1 MSKTFGSA
9 DVIDHDYVK
18 LVEKVV
24 SEEDFFAH
32 AARND
37 RESRYPFEN
46 MAALKSVGVPSMAIH
61 PQFGGPGHNIATR
74 TKVAEAIAYGD
85 PVSAACTNMHW
96 SALDLIGPYAFADQN
111 MAALLRDCAENQS
124 MFCGAAS
131 APSDELDVTK
141 VGARFRRVDG
151 GWLGGGRV
159 GFATNSAGATYVG
172 TIASVVD
179 EQGELVGRKLLVMFV
194 PVGTPGMIIHDDW
207 NAMGLRGTATNSVTI
222 ENAFVPDKYAMVRDL
237 DQPQATFTDDEGEV
251 QHMAFGLLNLS
262 GGGMQVGHCRRILA
276 YMAGYLRKR
285 KGGIA
290 VAIKGQVA
298 LTRADVGWA
307 QSTYGRMSFW
317 VRSASTVLY
326 DTAAKLSDP
335 HFPQDKRAW
344 ISLMALYHVRRMTEE
359 VARES
364 FRLAGAHGIVAAGPY
379 ERMYRDLLAQTAIIF
394 KAPEMEEHLGKA
406 ELGMDFDPMPGG

>member
-1 MSKTFGSA
+1 MNIGSGDA
-9 DVIDHDYVK
+9 IDHDYVK

-24 SEEDFFAH
+24 AEEDFFGR

-61 PQFGGPGHNIATR
+61 PRFGGPGHNIATR
-74 TKVAEAIAYGD
+74 TKVADVIAYGD

-96 SALDLIGPYAFADQN
+96 GALDLIGPYALGDGN

-124 MFCGAAS
+124 MFCAAAS
-131 APSDELDVTK
+131 APPDELDVTK

-151 GWLGGGRV
+151 GWLGGGGV
-159 GFATNSAGATYVG
+159 GFATNSDGATYVG

-179 EQGELVGRKLLVMFV
+179 DQGELAGRKLLVMFV

-222 ENAFVPDKYAMVRDL
+222 ENAFVPEEYALVRDL
-237 DQPQATFTDDEGEV
+237 DQPQATFTNDEGEV
-251 QHMAFGLLNLS
+251 QHKAFGLLNLS
-262 GGGMQVGHCRRILA
+262 GGGMQVGHCRRILD

-335 HFPQDKRAW
+335 HFPQEKRAW

-364 FRLAGAHGIVAAGPY
+364 FRLAGAHGIVAASPY
-379 ERMYRDLLAQTAIIF
+379 ERMYRDLLAQTAIIL

-406 ELGMDFDPMPGG
+406 ELGMDFDPIPGG

>member
-32 AARND
+32 AARNG

-262 GGGMQVGHCRRILA
+262 GGGMQVGHCRRILD

>member
-1 MSKTFGSA
+1 MSKYSPASSA
-9 DVIDHDYVK
+9 IDHDYVS
-18 LVEKVV
+18 LVERVV
-24 SEEDFFAH
+24 REEDFFNR
-32 AARND
+32 AASND
-37 RESRYPFEN
+37 RESRYPVEN
-46 MAALKSVGVPSMAIH
+46 MEALKSVGVPSMAIH

-74 TKVAEAIAYGD
+74 TKVAEVIAYGD
-85 PVSAACTNMHW
+85 PVSAACSNMHW
-96 SALDLIGPYAFADQN
+96 SALDLIGPYAFSDKN

-141 VGARFRRVDG
+141 VGARFRRVEG
-151 GWLGGGRV
+151 GWLGNGRV
-159 GFATNSAGATYVG
+159 GFATNSDGASYVG

-179 EQGELVGRKLLVMFV
+179 EHGELQGRRLLVLFV
-194 PVGTPGMIIHDDW
+194 PVGTPGMSIMDDW
-207 NAMGLRGTATNSVTI
+207 NAMGLRGTATNTVVI
-222 ENAFVPDKYAMVRDL
+222 ENAFVPDRFAIVRDL
-237 DQPQATFTDDEGEV
+237 DQTQATFTDDEGEV

-262 GGGMQVGHCRRILA
+262 AGGMQLGQCRRIVD

-290 VAIKGQVA
+290 VAIKGSVPLA
-298 LTRADVGWA
+298 RADVSWA

-326 DTAAKLSDP
+326 DTAARLSN
-335 HFPQDKRAW
+335 PQYPQETRAW
-344 ISLMALYHVRRMTEE
+344 ISLMALYHIRRMTEE
-359 VARES
+359 VAKES
-364 FRLAGAHGIVAAGPY
+364 FRLAGAHGIVAASPY
-379 ERMYRDLLAQTAIIF
+379 ERLYRDLMAQSAIIF

>member
-1 MSKTFGSA
+1 MNSSGDS
-9 DVIDHDYVK
+9 IDHDYVK

-24 SEEDFFAH
+24 SEEDFFGR

-46 MAALKSVGVPSMAIH
+46 MAALQSVGVPSMAIH
-61 PQFGGPGHNIATR
+61 PRFGGPGHNIATR
-74 TKVAEAIAYGD
+74 TKVAEVIAYGD

-96 SALDLIGPYAFADQN
+96 GALDLIGPYAFEDEN

-124 MFCGAAS
+124 MLCAAPS
-131 APSDELDVTK
+131 APPDELDVTK
-141 VGARFRRVDG
+141 AGARFRRVNG
-151 GWLGGGRV
+151 GWLGGGRG
-159 GFATNSAGATYVG
+159 GFATNSDGAAYVG

-179 EQGELVGRKLLVMFV
+179 EEGELVGRKLLVMFV
-194 PVGTPGMIIHDDW
+194 PVGTPGMVIHDDW

-222 ENAFVPDKYAMVRDL
+222 ENAFVPEEYALVRDL

-251 QHMAFGLLNLS
+251 QHMAFGLINLS
-262 GGGMQVGHCRRILA
+262 GGGMQLGHCRRILD
-276 YMAGYLRKR
+276 YLAGYLRKR

-290 VAIKGQVA
+290 VAIKGQVP

-335 HFPQDKRAW
+335 HYPQEKRAW
-344 ISLMALYHVRRMTEE
+344 SSLMALYHIRRMTEE

-364 FRLAGAHGIVAAGPY
+364 FRLAGAHGIVAASPY

-406 ELGMDFDPMPGG
+406 ELGMDFDPIPGG

>member
-1 MSKTFGSA
+1 MNIGSG
-9 DVIDHDYVK
+9 DGIDRDYVK
-18 LVEKVV
+18 LVAKVV
-24 SEEDFFAH
+24 SEEDFFGR

-61 PQFGGPGHNIATR
+61 PKFGGPGHNIATR
-74 TKVAEAIAYGD
+74 TKVAEVIAYGD

-96 SALDLIGPYAFADQN
+96 GALDLIGPYAFGDPN
-111 MAALLRDCAENQS
+111 MAALLQDCAENQS
-124 MFCGAAS
+124 MLCAAPS
-131 APSDELDVTK
+131 APADELDVTK

-151 GWLGGGRV
+151 GWLGGGRG
-159 GFATNSAGATYVG
+159 GFATNSDGATYVG

-194 PVGTPGMIIHDDW
+194 PVGTPGLIIHDDW

-222 ENAFVPDKYAMVRDL
+222 DNAFVPERYAFVRDL
-237 DQPQATFTDDEGEV
+237 DQPQATFTDDEGEA
-251 QHMAFGLLNLS
+251 QHMAFGVINLS
-262 GGGMQVGHCRRILA
+262 GGGMQLGHCRRILD
-276 YMAGYLRKR
+276 YLAGYLRKR

-298 LTRADVGWA
+298 RTRADVGWA

-335 HFPQDKRAW
+335 HFPQGKRAA

-364 FRLAGAHGIVAAGPY
+364 FRLAGAHGIVAASPY
-379 ERMYRDLLAQTAIIF
+379 ERMYRDLLAQTAIIL
-394 KAPEMEEHLGKA
+394 KAPQMEEHLGRA
-406 ELGMDFDPMPGG
+406 ELGMDFDPIPGG

>member
-1 MSKTFGSA
+1 MSVTGSPS
-9 DVIDHDYVK
+9 VIDHEYVN
-18 LVEKVV
+18 LVQKVV
-24 SEEDFFAH
+24 SEEDFFGR

-61 PQFGGPGHNIATR
+61 PQFGGAGHNIATR

-96 SALDLIGPYAFADQN
+96 SALDLIGPYAFADEN

-159 GFATNSAGATYVG
+159 GFATNSDGATYVG

-222 ENAFVPDKYAMVRDL
+222 EDAFVADKYAMVRDL

-262 GGGMQVGHCRRILA
+262 SGGMQVGHCRRILDYLA
-276 YMAGYLRKR
+276 DYLRKR

-298 LTRADVGWA
+298 LSRADVGWA

-317 VRSASTVLY
+317 VRTASTVLD

-335 HFPQDKRAW
+335 HFPQEKRAW
-344 ISLMALYHVRRMTEE
+344 ISLLALYHVRRMTEA

-364 FRLAGAHGIVAAGPY
+364 FRLAGAHGIVAAKPY
-379 ERMYRDLLAQTAIIF
+379 ERLYRDLLAQTAIIF

>member
-1 MSKTFGSA
+1 MNIGSGYA
-9 DVIDHDYVK
+9 IDHDYVK

-24 SEEDFFAH
+24 TEEDFFGR

-46 MAALKSVGVPSMAIH
+46 MTALKSVGVPSMAIH

-74 TKVAEAIAYGD
+74 TKVAEVIAYGD

-96 SALDLIGPYAFADQN
+96 GALDLIAPYAFGDPN

-124 MFCGAAS
+124 MLCSAAS

-151 GWLGGGRV
+151 GWLGGGRG
-159 GFATNSAGATYVG
+159 GFATNSDGATYVG

-179 EQGELVGRKLLVMFV
+179 DQGELVGRKLLVMFV

-222 ENAFVPDKYAMVRDL
+222 ENAFVPDRYAIVRDL
-237 DQPQATFTDDEGEV
+237 DHPQATSRDDQEED

-262 GGGMQVGHCRRILA
+262 GGGMQLGHCRRILD

-335 HFPQDKRAW
+335 HFPREKRAW
-344 ISLMALYHVRRMTEE
+344 ISLLALYHVRRMTEE

-364 FRLAGAHGIVAAGPY
+364 FRLAGAHGIVAANPY
-379 ERMYRDLLAQTAIIF
+379 ERMYRDLLAQTAIIL
-394 KAPEMEEHLGKA
+394 KAPEMEEHLGRA
-406 ELGMDFDPMPGG
+406 ELGMDFDPIPGG

>member
-1 MSKTFGSA
+1 MSMTGSPS
-9 DVIDHDYVK
+9 VIDHDYVK

-24 SEEDFFAH
+24 AEEDFFGR

-96 SALDLIGPYAFADQN
+96 GALDLIGPYAFGDEN

-124 MFCGAAS
+124 MLCSAAS
-131 APSDELDVTK
+131 APPDELDVTK

-159 GFATNSAGATYVG
+159 GFATNSDGATYVG

-179 EQGELVGRKLLVMFV
+179 EEGELVGRKLLVMFV

-237 DQPQATFTDDEGEV
+237 DQPQATFTDEEGEV

-262 GGGMQVGHCRRILA
+262 GGGMQVGHCRRILD

-364 FRLAGAHGIVAAGPY
+364 FRLAGAHGIVAASPY

>member
-1 MSKTFGSA
+1 MNSSGDS
-9 DVIDHDYVK
+9 IDHDYVK

-24 SEEDFFAH
+24 SEEDFFGR

-46 MAALKSVGVPSMAIH
+46 MAALQSIGVPSMAIH
-61 PQFGGPGHNIATR
+61 PRFGGPGHNIATR
-74 TKVAEAIAYGD
+74 TKVAEVIAYGD

-96 SALDLIGPYAFADQN
+96 GALDLIGPYAFEDEN

-124 MFCGAAS
+124 MLCAAPS
-131 APSDELDVTK
+131 APPDELDVTK
-141 VGARFRRVDG
+141 AGARFRRVDG
-151 GWLGGGRV
+151 GWLGGGRG
-159 GFATNSAGATYVG
+159 GFATNSDGATYVG

-179 EQGELVGRKLLVMFV
+179 EEGELVGRKLLVMFV
-194 PVGTPGMIIHDDW
+194 PVGTPGMVIHDDW

-222 ENAFVPDKYAMVRDL
+222 ENAFVPEEYALVRDL
-237 DQPQATFTDDEGEV
+237 DQPQATLTDDDGEV
-251 QHMAFGLLNLS
+251 QHMAFGLINLS
-262 GGGMQVGHCRRILA
+262 GGGMQLGHCRRILD
-276 YMAGYLRKR
+276 YLAGYLRKR

-335 HFPQDKRAW
+335 HYPQEKRAW
-344 ISLMALYHVRRMTEE
+344 SSLMALYHIRRMTEE

-364 FRLAGAHGIVAAGPY
+364 FRLAGAHGIVAASPY

-406 ELGMDFDPMPGG
+406 ELGLDFDPIPGG

>member
-1 MSKTFGSA
+1 MSVTGSPS
-9 DVIDHDYVK
+9 VIDHEYVN
-18 LVEKVV
+18 LVQKVV
-24 SEEDFFAH
+24 SEEDFFGR

-61 PQFGGPGHNIATR
+61 PQFGGAGHNIATR

-96 SALDLIGPYAFADQN
+96 SALDLIGPYAFADEN

-159 GFATNSAGATYVG
+159 GFATNSDGATYVG

-222 ENAFVPDKYAMVRDL
+222 ENAFVADKYAMVRDL

-262 GGGMQVGHCRRILA
+262 SGGMQVGHCRRILDYLA
-276 YMAGYLRKR
+276 DYLRKR

-298 LTRADVGWA
+298 LSRADVGWA

-317 VRSASTVLY
+317 VRTASTVLD

-335 HFPQDKRAW
+335 HFPQEKRAW
-344 ISLMALYHVRRMTEE
+344 ISLLALYHVRRMTEG

-364 FRLAGAHGIVAAGPY
+364 FRLAGAHGIVAAKPY
-379 ERMYRDLLAQTAIIF
+379 ERLYRDLLAQTAIIF

>member
-1 MSKTFGSA
+1 MSMNSVSGDA
-9 DVIDHDYVK
+9 IDHDYVE

-24 SEEDFFAH
+24 SEEDFFGR

-37 RESRYPFEN
+37 RESRYPHEN

-96 SALDLIGPYAFADQN
+96 SALDLIGPYAFGDPN

-131 APSDELDVTK
+131 APPDELDVTK

-151 GWLGGGRV
+151 GWLGGGRG
-159 GFATNSAGATYVG
+159 GFATNSDGATYVG

-179 EQGELVGRKLLVMFV
+179 EEGELVGRKLLVMFV
-194 PVGTPGMIIHDDW
+194 PVGTPGMTIHDDW

-237 DQPQATFTDDEGEV
+237 DQPQATLTDDESED

-262 GGGMQVGHCRRILA
+262 GGGMQLGHCRRILD

-364 FRLAGAHGIVAAGPY
+364 FRLAGAHGIVAASPY
-379 ERMYRDLLAQTAIIF
+379 ERMYRDLLAQTAIIL

-406 ELGMDFDPMPGG
+406 ELGMDFDPIPGG